1 VIRRATVAAGV
12 AASAAVVAGTG
23 CIATNAPSMGPT
35 SGKQPIVFVHGY
47 TMQNLNMWAT
57 AKARFQADGYRAGDF
72 HEFNYNSTS
81 ENAKDSADKLA
92 PVVLAAAAKSPTGK
106 VDIVAH
112 SEGNLVAE
120 TCMVLGP
127 CEGKVDHWV
136 NLSGAQ
142 NGTAL
147 ASAVAVGGGGA
158 AAMNPLSLLVTQ
170 LNAKEKA
177 SLAQQGV
184 KTIVFYTDTDGIIIP
199 GALSREDF
207 AKIEYFVGTHFTVYL
222 DAGVLNK
229 SSDFL
234 KS

>member
-1 VIRRATVAAGV
+1 MMAGV

-23 CIATNAPSMGPT
+23 CIATNAPSTGVA
-35 SGKQPIVFVHGY
+35 SGKQPIVFIHGY

-57 AKARFQADGYRAGDF
+57 AKTRLMADGYRNGDF
-72 HEFNYNSTS
+72 TEFNYNSTT
-81 ENAKDSADKLA
+81 ENASASAQKFA
-92 PVVLAAAAKSPTGK
+92 QPVLAAAAKSPTGK
-106 VDIVAH
+106 VDVIAH

-120 TCMVLGP
+120 ACMVLGP
-127 CEGKVDHWV
+127 CAGKVDHWI
-136 NLSGAQ
+136 NMSGAQ

-170 LNAKEKA
+170 LNQKEKA
-177 SLAQQGV
+177 ALSEQGV
-184 KTIVFYTDTDGIIIP
+184 KTIVFYTDSDGIIIP

-207 AKIEYFVGTHFTVYL
+207 ATIEYFVGTHFTVYL

-229 SSDFL
+229 TSTFL